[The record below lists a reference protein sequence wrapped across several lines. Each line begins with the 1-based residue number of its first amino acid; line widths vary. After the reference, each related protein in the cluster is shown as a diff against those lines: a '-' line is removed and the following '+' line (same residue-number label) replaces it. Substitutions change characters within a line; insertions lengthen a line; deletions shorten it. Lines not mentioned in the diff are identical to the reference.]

1 MNEMAARQKLSYT
14 SIDNLQKEVAERK
27 RAEEGIKKLNGELE
41 QRVAQRTAE
50 LTASMPELERINK
63 VFVDRE
69 LRMRELK
76 AGIAELEGKKA

>member
-1 MNEMAARQKLSYT
+1 MAARQKLSYT